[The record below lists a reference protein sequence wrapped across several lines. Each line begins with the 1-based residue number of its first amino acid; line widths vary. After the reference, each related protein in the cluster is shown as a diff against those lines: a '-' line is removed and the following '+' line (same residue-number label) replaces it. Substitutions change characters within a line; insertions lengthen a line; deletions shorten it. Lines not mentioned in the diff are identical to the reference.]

1 MTWQEEGSGK
11 ILDTSSEAMRP
22 GSKAK
27 ECVLQSLAELDLR
40 NRNKI
45 SFEVVSDITT
55 DVDHQC

>member
-1 MTWQEEGSGK
+1 M
-11 ILDTSSEAMRP
+11 DTSSEAMRP